1 MLNNLFRMI
10 KLKSFTI
17 GKELVTTSDGHTGE
31 EIHEVL
37 MLEQFGFASVPPKG
51 SEGIAFMP
59 DGYSENAVTA
69 FFDSPQHK
77 PTLAEGETA
86 LYDKFGNSVTL
97 KDGLMVITAVNNL
110 NIMVNGNC
118 NLNADSVA
126 ITAPTTTI
134 NGNLSINGSV
144 NASGNCDFGG
154 NSGQPV
160 ARVGDTVL
168 VNGYAG
174 VITSG
179 SLNSR
184 SN

>member
-1 MLNNLFRMI
+1 VLNNLLRMI
-10 KLKSFTI
+10 KLKSFKL
-17 GKELVTTSDGHTGE
+17 GQELITTSDGHTGE

-51 SEGIAFMP
+51 SEGIALMP
-59 DGYSENAVTA
+59 DGYTENAVTA
-69 FFDSPQHK
+69 FFDAPQYK
-77 PTLAEGETA
+77 PTLAEGESA

-97 KDGLMVITAVNNL
+97 KDGLITITAVNNL
-110 NIMVNGNC
+110 NIVVNGNC

-126 ITAPTTTI
+126 VTAPTTTI
-134 NGNLSINGSV
+134 NGDLVINGSV
-144 NASGNCDFGG
+144 NASGDCDFGG
-154 NSGQPV
+154 SSGQAI

-168 VNGYAG
+168 VNGYTG

-179 SLNSR
+179 SSNSR